1 MDLAKQVRLSRIF
14 SHPSKRLCSV
24 AVDHFVGYQ
33 QRLPE
38 GLTNLSDT
46 IRQLV
51 EGKPD
56 AITMFKGVAKG
67 TWSPYAGS
75 VSLIIQSVSFTV
87 DDSIIQTLAEPEEVL
102 RLGADAIAVSIGVRG
117 PNEGKFLGI
126 LAENVARADRIG
138 LPVIAHIYPRDFS
151 NGAKIVFDH
160 ENIMWAVRCGIECG
174 ADVIKVPFSGTV
186 ESYREIVATSPVP
199 VVAAGGPRSETLDA
213 ALEMMVKVVESGARG
228 GTIGRNVWGTSDPT
242 LALRAFRAVI
252 HDGMSAAEALAHAGL
267 SRPRAKAS
275 GGVPLPAGRVA
286 SRDDRQ
292 KGVAKGLVTA

>member
-1 MDLAKQVRLSRIF
+1 MDLAKQIRLSRIF

-24 AVDHFVGYQ
+24 AVDHFVGYR

-38 GLTNLSDT
+38 GLTNLSDA

-75 VSLIIQSVSFTV
+75 VSLIIQAVSFTV

-160 ENIMWAVRCGIECG
+160 ENIMWAVRCGVECG
-174 ADVIKVPFSGTV
+174 ADVIKVPFTGTV
-186 ESYREIVATSPVP
+186 ESFREIVATSPVP

-228 GTIGRNVWGTSDPT
+228 GTIGRNVWGASDPT
-242 LALRAFRAVI
+242 LALQAFRAVI
-252 HDGMSAAEALAHAGL
+252 HGGMSAAEALAHAGL
-267 SRPRAKAS
+267 SRPRGQAS

-286 SRDDRQ
+286 GRDGKQ
-292 KGVAKGLVTA
+292 EGGANGLVAA